1 MLNKGGDVEQCL
13 KLLKEVRVSEEK
25 AAEREE
31 RRAERELEKAKI
43 EKEIRLKELQIKEKE
58 VAIGASSLAEMSKTK
73 PKVQLPKFSEGDD
86 IEVFLK
92 SFEKLAESYKWERSE
107 WAIRLVPQLTGKAL
121 EAYSRMS
128 ATDSNDFN
136 KLKQAI
142 LERYGLNA
150 LAHREKFRLAKQ
162 DKTEIFKEY
171 AIRVEGYLKYWV
183 TAENVKENYHTLYDL
198 IMREQLMFT
207 ASQDLQI

>member
-1 MLNKGGDVEQCL
+1 MAEKQDLIAQLLNKGGDVEQCL

-92 SFEKLAESYKWERSE
+92 SFEVS
-107 WAIRLVPQLTGKAL
+107 
-121 EAYSRMS
+121 
-128 ATDSNDFN
+128 
-136 KLKQAI
+136 
-142 LERYGLNA
+142 
-150 LAHREKFRLAKQ
+150 
-162 DKTEIFKEY
+162 
-171 AIRVEGYLKYWV
+171 
-183 TAENVKENYHTLYDL
+183 
-198 IMREQLMFT
+198 
-207 ASQDLQI
+207 